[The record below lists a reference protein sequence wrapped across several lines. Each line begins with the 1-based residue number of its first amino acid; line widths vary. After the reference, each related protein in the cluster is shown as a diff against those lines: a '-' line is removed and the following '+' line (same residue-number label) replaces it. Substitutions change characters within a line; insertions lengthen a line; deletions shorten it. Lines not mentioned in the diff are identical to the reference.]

1 MKKNYN
7 ILFLLL
13 ILFTSTNALAINS
26 DTRYKKKNISNYFQ
40 GIVSL
45 NQNYNDHALNYLKEV
60 RSIKNKHSQFNIEF
74 IRALI
79 LNGKLKDAFSFS
91 KNIWNE
97 NELFFEADLL
107 LGLEAFIK
115 KDYINAEKYFNRLNK
130 ITRHNLYFDNFIG
143 NILIAWAK
151 ASQGNKNESFNYLKK
166 IPQRYYNISRIQ
178 NIFLKCYFDI
188 DNTRSSFEELIDDKN
203 YNFSRYNFFLINY
216 LLSKN
221 KNKEAKKIIVN
232 SRKKHNSNLLLEQTE
247 LFFLDKKF
255 KKIKNFFDCKN
266 PKDSLAEFFYV
277 ISNLYSSERDYQTS
291 NFYLK
296 ISMFLNSKFVSNKAL
311 LAENLYYQN
320 KNRESK
326 KIYQSLKS
334 IGSVYYWY
342 ASKNIA
348 AIILDEKGIEY
359 SLASLEKDFN
369 SLKNLNFEHYY
380 ELANFY
386 KDNSYFEKSIEYYSL
401 TLENIEK
408 DHFLLPKILERRGVS
423 YERLGD
429 WKSAEKDLIESLKI
443 LPDQAHV
450 INYLAYTW
458 IDMGTNL
465 DKGLEMLKKAAKLE
479 ENSGYIIDSLGWA
492 YFAKK
497 NYIEAEFFLQQA
509 VKLLPTDPIINDH
522 YADTLWLL
530 NKQIQAR
537 HIWNNILLF
546 KGTEKELKEN
556 IKKKLIFGIE
566 KNYN

>member
-1 MKKNYN
+1 
-7 ILFLLL
+7 
-13 ILFTSTNALAINS
+13 
-26 DTRYKKKNISNYFQ
+26 
-40 GIVSL
+40 
-45 NQNYNDHALNYLKEV
+45 
-60 RSIKNKHSQFNIEF
+60 
-74 IRALI
+74 
-79 LNGKLKDAFSFS
+79 
-91 KNIWNE
+91 
-97 NELFFEADLL
+97 
-107 LGLEAFIK
+107 
-115 KDYINAEKYFNRLNK
+115 
-130 ITRHNLYFDNFIG
+130 
-143 NILIAWAK
+143 
-151 ASQGNKNESFNYLKK
+151 
-166 IPQRYYNISRIQ
+166 
-178 NIFLKCYFDI
+178 
-188 DNTRSSFEELIDDKN
+188 
-203 YNFSRYNFFLINY
+203 
-216 LLSKN
+216 
-221 KNKEAKKIIVN
+221 
-232 SRKKHNSNLLLEQTE
+232 
-247 LFFLDKKF
+247 
-255 KKIKNFFDCKN
+255 
-266 PKDSLAEFFYV
+266 
-277 ISNLYSSERDYQTS
+277 
-291 NFYLK
+291 
-296 ISMFLNSKFVSNKAL
+296 MFLNSKFVSNKAL